1 MDLEY
6 FIGALVV
13 RRGQSG
19 ARAALVQEDSNRW
32 AYRSMCWV
40 CYLPGKV
47 RVAEN
52 IGL

>member
-19 ARAALVQEDSNRW
+19 ARAALVQEDSNRCFFFT
-32 AYRSMCWV
+32 S
-40 CYLPGKV
+40 PQK
-47 RVAEN
+47 AEFY
-52 IGL
+52 

>member
-19 ARAALVQEDSNRW
+19 ARAALVQEDSNRCFFLQV
-32 AYRSMCWV
+32 RKRQNSTKF
-40 CYLPGKV
+40 KV
-47 RVAEN
+47 
-52 IGL
+52 